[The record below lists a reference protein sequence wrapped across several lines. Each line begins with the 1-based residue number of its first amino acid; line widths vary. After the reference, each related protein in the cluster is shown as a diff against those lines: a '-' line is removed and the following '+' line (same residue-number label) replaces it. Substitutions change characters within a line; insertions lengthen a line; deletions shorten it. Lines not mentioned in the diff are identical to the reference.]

1 MAEQVFVK
9 GIAAAAFAFT
19 SQVAASDT
27 VVIGHRT
34 YTFVAAP
41 AVAFDVDI
49 GADLDGSISNLVS
62 AINDSGVEGTDYG
75 TGTIQ
80 HEIVSGAAD
89 LANDELDLTARAGGI
104 HVNGLL
110 LAATSPGANDIA
122 PEDTSFGGVTG
133 ATLGA
138 GSFSEHLEF
147 IIDRKQVNSDV
158 LEALDPITERVGP

>member
-1 MAEQVFVK
+1 MAEQTFVR

-19 SQVAASDT
+19 LQVVANDT
-27 VVIGHRT
+27 VTIGHRV
-34 YTFVAAP
+34 YKFVAAP
-41 AVAFDVDI
+41 AAAYDVDI

-62 AINDSGVEGTDYG
+62 AINDSGVAGTDYG
-75 TGTIQ
+75 TGTVQ

-104 HVNGLL
+104 HVNGQY
-110 LAATSPGANDIA
+110 LAATSPGANDIIA
-122 PEDTSFGGVTG
+122 EDVSFAGVTG

-147 IIDRKQVNSDV
+147 VIDRKQVNSDV
-158 LEALDPITERVGP
+158 LEALDPLTERVGP